1 VRGTID
7 VCVQTAAIA
16 DGDVDIVIDLDVA
29 FKGAAIVWFGDF
41 REDFEV

>member
-7 VCVQTAAIA
+7 VCVETAAIA
-16 DGDVDIVIDLDVA
+16 DGDFDIVIDLDVA

-41 REDFEV
+41 GEDFGV